1 MEGNPYARMVAVIRG
16 ESSEQTTTGETQP
29 AGLGA
34 NPCKMRLGKVTQR
47 VPLKITVAGIEQP
60 TEVLYI
66 NERLVKGAKW
76 KVKITSPDSDYK
88 GLTGNLVGPVA
99 CPGEG
104 CSPQLGPVTDGQ
116 LHSTDTTIG
125 KDDPAKMATTEQ
137 MEIDLE
143 VNDQVLLLTE
153 DDQTFYIIMKVVAA
167 V

>member
-1 MEGNPYARMVAVIRG
+1 MDGNPYARMVAVIRG
-16 ESSEQTTTGETQP
+16 ESSEQTPTSESKP

-47 VPLKITVAGIEQP
+47 VPLKISVAGIEQP

-76 KVKITSPDSDYK
+76 KMQITSPDSDYK
-88 GLTGNLVGPVA
+88 GLTGELSGPVD
-99 CPGEG
+99 CSGEG
-104 CSPQLGPVTDGQ
+104 SPQLGTVTDGQ
-116 LHSTDTTIG
+116 LHSTDTAIG
-125 KDDPAKMATTEQ
+125 KPDAMATTEQ
-137 MEIDLE
+137 LEIDLE

-153 DDQTFYIIMKVVAA
+153 DDQTFYIIMKVVKA